1 MRYPAGAGLITVML
15 LAGCGSSGHAQ
26 TTSGRPPRRTRNT
39 GATTS
44 SRPPGRTRNRGATPH
59 VMVIVEENRGRGEV
73 IGASTMP
80 YFNSLAKKY
89 GNTTN
94 WDGVS
99 HSSLPNYLA
108 LVSGSTKGLSENGC
122 GYSFA
127 GPTIGSQL
135 TKAGIAWKAYAEGLP
150 STGSTVCTSGE
161 YAKKHN
167 PFAYFPP
174 PNRANMV
181 PASQFAKDLSAGK
194 LPAFV
199 FYVPNLINDGHDAGN
214 EVVDKYLRGLIPG
227 VLASRWY
234 AENGT
239 IIITWDEDEGE
250 GRIATVVLHGSGSGQ
265 TLTAEGNHYGTL
277 ATIED
282 LYTLPRLGRAVGATT
297 LASLLNESST
307 GSTG

>member
-1 MRYPAGAGLITVML
+1 MRYSAGSGLVAVML

-26 TTSGRPPRRTRNT
+26 TTSSP
-39 GATTS
+39 
-44 SRPPGRTRNRGATPH
+44 PPGRTRTTRAQAH

-73 IGASTMP
+73 IGASNMP

-94 WDGVS
+94 WDGIL

-108 LVSGSTKGLSENGC
+108 LVSGSTQGISENGC
-122 GYSFA
+122 GFSFT

-135 TKAGIAWKAYAEGLP
+135 TNVGISWKAYAEGLP
-150 STGSTVCTSGE
+150 SRGSTACTSGE

-167 PFAYFPP
+167 PFAYFPE

-214 EVVDKYLRGLIPG
+214 EVVDWYLRRLIPG

-234 AENGT
+234 AHNGT
-239 IIITWDEDEGE
+239 IIITWDED
-250 GRIATVVLHGSGSGQ
+250 
-265 TLTAEGNHYGTL
+265 
-277 ATIED
+277 
-282 LYTLPRLGRAVGATT
+282 
-297 LASLLNESST
+297 
-307 GSTG
+307 